1 MNQSKDS
8 QVDAFQVDAFQEDAP
23 QVNATPP
30 VFDTLITN
38 AKVFNNGEAAVIE
51 DVAIAGGRIVARG
64 QSLDQGGAG
73 KVIDG
78 KGLWLMPGLFDIHTH
93 YDLELEVAPG
103 LPESTRHG
111 TTSVVIANC
120 SLGLAFGNQRD
131 GTNDPIVSCYARVEN
146 IPKSVLRSCADNCTW
161 DNPKGYL
168 DHLDTL
174 KLGPNVAVLFPH
186 SMLRIDT
193 MGFDASVS
201 RDPTH
206 AEIETMKGTLRD
218 ALQQG
223 YVGFSTD
230 ALPFHYLAAQPHCD
244 KTIPTQFAKYGEIK
258 QLTQVVREVGAVWQA
273 TPPKDSVIG
282 TLKTFLLTSGRLYGK
297 PLKTTVVAA
306 LDIANNWRISGLAKR
321 LSSILNSR
329 LIRGDFYMQALGAPF
344 KVWSDGAVTPLA
356 EEIPELRRLNET
368 DLEDRAERLGILN
381 DPDYVKA
388 FKAMWMEGKQGW
400 SLARLKRKVNLED
413 YAFNRTLADMDI
425 VRCPQ
430 QSWQGM
436 TFQALF
442 ERILAFKSGQLKE
455 TISQQERDLLEADFL
470 WIADEGDF
478 MLQMLRSFDND
489 LSWST
494 VTANRD
500 IKTVRELLMHPNLLP
515 GFNDSGAHLTNMAFY
530 DVNLRSLQLAAQGG
544 EADVSYMVKRL
555 TKDPADVFG
564 VEGGTIDLGDV
575 ADLILI
581 DPKKLAEYDGE
592 SKVERIYREEF
603 SHEQLVNRSDDV
615 VNLVMIGG
623 HTAWENNAL
632 ADDLGK
638 TTMGRLLRSV
648 ATAK

>member
-8 QVDAFQVDAFQEDAP
+8 QLDAFQLDASQLDASQIEP
-23 QVNATPP
+23 SQV
-30 VFDTLITN
+30 DTLITN
-38 AKVFNNGEAAVIE
+38 AKVFNNGEAAVTE

-64 QSLDQGGAG
+64 QNLDQANAA
-73 KVIDG
+73 KVIDAE
-78 KGLWLMPGLFDIHTH
+78 GLWLMPGLFDIHTH

-161 DNPKGYL
+161 DNPKDYL

-201 RDPTH
+201 RDPTA
-206 AEIETMKGTLRD
+206 AEIDTMKDTLRD
-218 ALQQG
+218 ALKQG

-258 QLTQVVREVGAVWQA
+258 QLAQVVREAGAVWQA

-321 LSSILNSR
+321 LATILNSR
-329 LIRGDFYMQALGAPF
+329 LIQGDFHMQALGAPF

-381 DPDYVKA
+381 DQDYVKA
-388 FKAMWMEGKQGW
+388 FKAMWMKGKQGW
-400 SLARLKRKVNLED
+400 SLARLKRKANLED
-413 YAFNRTLADMDI
+413 YAFNRTLADMDV

-442 ERILAFKSGQLKE
+442 ERMLAFKAGKLNE
-455 TISQQERDLLEADFL
+455 TLSQGERDLLEKDFA

-500 IKTVRELLMHPNLLP
+500 MKTVRELLMHPNLLP

-530 DVNLRSLQLAAQGG
+530 DVNLRSLKLAAQGG
-544 EADVSYMVKRL
+544 DADVSYMVKRL

-581 DPKKLAEYDGE
+581 DPVKLAEYDGE
-592 SKVERIYREEF
+592 SKVERVYREEF

-615 VNLVMIGG
+615 VKLVMIGG
-623 HTAWENNAL
+623 HKAWENNAL
-632 ADDLGK
+632 AEDLGK
-638 TTMGRLLRSV
+638 TTMGRLLRSISSI
-648 ATAK
+648 K